1 MKLEDQQRIDAPRE
15 RVFAALNDAEILR
28 QCIPGCQ
35 TLDWTGD
42 NQLEATTVLKVG
54 PVKASF
60 KGVVTLSD
68 IVPPES
74 YRISGEGSGGAAGFA
89 KGGADVRLESIE
101 DGQATLLHY
110 NVDAN
115 IGGKLAQL
123 GGRLIDSTARR
134 LAAEFFAKFAA
145 IVAPTPEQQAADQ
158 AEAAAPAPAPHQAAV
173 ASQASGTSP
182 SAAARPSP
190 SAAPAVAQGVSP
202 GVVYGIGAVAVLALV
217 LSIIALAT

>member
-15 RVFAALNDAEILR
+15 KVFAALNDAEILR

-35 TLDWTGD
+35 SLDWTGE
-42 NQLEATTVLKVG
+42 NQLQATTVLKVG

-89 KGGADVRLESIE
+89 KGGADVRLESID

-145 IVAPTPEQQAADQ
+145 IVAPPPEQQAADQ
-158 AEAAAPAPAPHQAAV
+158 AEAIPASAPQPTAVASPAAGTSSSVPARPAPAPTAA
-173 ASQASGTSP
+173 GD
-182 SAAARPSP
+182 
-190 SAAPAVAQGVSP
+190 AQGVSP